1 MDEQKL
7 RRVVA
12 ASVVIAVLLLS
23 ILLTFMVYQMI
34 MISVKKREIDEL
46 NKQIQLL
53 EEQKKQTE
61 DKIEIWLSDW
71 KIEERARELEW
82 YYPADKR

>member
-34 MISVKKREIDEL
+34 MISVKERERDEL

-82 YYPADKR
+82 YYPEDR